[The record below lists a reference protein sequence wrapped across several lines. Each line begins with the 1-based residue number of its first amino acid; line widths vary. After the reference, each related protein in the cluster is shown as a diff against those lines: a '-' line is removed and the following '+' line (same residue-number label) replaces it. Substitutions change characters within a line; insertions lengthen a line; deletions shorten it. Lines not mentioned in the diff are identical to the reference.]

1 MLGADGGSHPGSV
14 VLNALIDL
22 IGGLLTK
29 VANTG
34 KEHLGVSGDAGAP
47 KPVDELGKVGF
58 DEQKA
63 SEALQVEKAKV
74 EARLKSES
82 EHNTVKEIQADQKA
96 MDAGL
101 DQGKAPEKPSLV
113 DKVTSSVKSAF
124 KW

>member
-34 KEHLGVSGDAGAP
+34 KDHLGVSSEAGSPSQSGSA
-47 KPVDELGKVGF
+47 DF

-63 SEALQVEKAKV
+63 SAALQEEKAKV
-74 EARLKSES
+74 EARLNSES
-82 EHNTVKEIQADQKA
+82 EHNTDKEIQADQKA
-96 MDAGL
+96 MDAMQH
-101 DQGKAPEKPSLV
+101 QGKAPEKPSLV
-113 DKVTSSVKSAF
+113 DKVASSVRSAF